1 MIANAKIITMMMP
14 MIGIFFTLAKSV
26 KEAIFA
32 KTPGIKLCRGQYVS
46 VKM

>member
-1 MIANAKIITMMMP
+1 MIANAKVITMMMP

-26 KEAIFA
+26 EEGVENCA
-32 KTPGIKLCRGQYVS
+32 PGIKLCRGQYVS